1 MPEVHLVRIPVIN
14 EQGKNDNILVLEIAP
29 SSGRVISGRSDKA
42 VFLRQKDSSVALDRD
57 QVLALEYDKNQR
69 RFEDEMET
77 RSSITD
83 VDLAVMARYK
93 TELGTSASD
102 EQILRSRG
110 FLQDGHLTH
119 AGILLFSAYRNQC
132 CCL

>member
-1 MPEVHLVRIPVIN
+1 MLT
-14 EQGKNDNILVLEIAP
+14 
-29 SSGRVISGRSDKA
+29 
-42 VFLRQKDSSVALDRD
+42 
-57 QVLALEYDKNQR
+57 LEYNKNQR
-69 RFEDEMET
+69 RFEDEVET

-110 FLQDGHLTH
+110 FLHDGHLTN
-119 AGILLFSAYRNQC
+119 AGVLLFSAN
-132 CCL
+132 LTKFMP